1 MSKEKNNGNAKNLGT
16 SAKLIYLCPMVAFT
30 STSNGPHAQH
40 LEERKSAHIDLAFAS
55 QTDAVQSDSRFFYEP
70 GLSGHPKNSLTP
82 FEFLGKEFHAPI
94 WISSMTG
101 GTEMARHI
109 NRNLARACAE
119 FGLGMGLGSCRPLL
133 EGNERFDDFNLRPI
147 LGNDRPFYAN
157 LGVAQL
163 EELFA
168 AGQGKRITELVESI
182 QADGLIIH
190 INPLQEWFQPEGDR
204 YFRSPVDLTEEV
216 LRMVQFPVI
225 VKEVGQGMGPETI
238 RAFLKLPI
246 AALDFG
252 AFGGTNFSKLEMLRD
267 KHGRA
272 TQFEPLI
279 HVGHT
284 AGDMMNFVNRTAEE
298 EGNRLRCRAVIVS
311 GGISS
316 FLDGYY
322 HTEKL
327 HLPAIYGQASAFLKH
342 ATGEYENLASFIRAQ
357 IDGLQVAKALLRIKE

>member
-1 MSKEKNNGNAKNLGT
+1 MV
-16 SAKLIYLCPMVAFT
+16 YLCRMVT
-30 STSNGPHAQH
+30 LNNTSNGPHAQH

-55 QTDAVQSDSRFFYEP
+55 QTAAVHSDTRFYYEP
-70 GLSGHPKNSLTP
+70 GLSGHPKNSLAP
-82 FEFLGKEFHAPI
+82 FDFLGKEFHAPI

-133 EGNERFDDFNLRPI
+133 EGNERFEDFNLRPI

-168 AGQGKRITELVESI
+168 AGQGERIIELVESI

-204 YFRSPVDLTEEV
+204 YFRSPLDLTEEV
-216 LRMVQFPVI
+216 LRTVKFPVI

-238 RAFLKLPI
+238 RAFMKLPI

-267 KHGRA
+267 KEGRA

-279 HVGHT
+279 MVGHT
-284 AGDMMNFVNRTAEE
+284 ASDMVNFVNRIAQE
-298 EGNRLRCRAVIVS
+298 EGSRLKCRPVIVS
-311 GGISS
+311 GGVSD

-327 HLPAIYGQASAFLKH
+327 QVPAIYGQASAFLKH
-342 ATGEYENLASFIRAQ
+342 AVGDYETLVKFIEAQ
-357 IDGLQVAKALLRIKE
+357 IDGLRVAKALLRIKE